1 MSKVYS
7 MMYSVVDTSTNKEVD
22 SNVGSEPLEFITGIG
37 QIIPGLE
44 NEVLKMNT
52 GDKAD
57 ILVKAQD
64 AYGDRNPEAIQT
76 LPKEQFSGIE
86 LEEGMMLYGSGENG
100 ETVQVMVQ
108 SFDDDSV
115 TIDYNHPLAGK
126 DLMFSVEIVD
136 VRDATEEEL
145 ATGVVGGV
153 ADSYSCGTCY

>member
-100 ETVQVMVQ
+100 ETVQVVVQ

-136 VRDATEEEL
+136 IRDATEEEL

>member
-100 ETVQVMVQ
+100 ETVQVVVQ

-136 VRDATEEEL
+136 IRDATEEEL

-153 ADSYSCGTCY
+153 ADSCGCGTCY

>member
-86 LEEGMMLYGSGENG
+86 LEEGMMLYGNGENG

>member
-86 LEEGMMLYGSGENG
+86 LEEGMMLYGNGENG

-115 TIDYNHPLAGK
+115 TIDHNHPLAGK